1 MEELFMRLIL
11 DKDYTEFMT
20 EAIEYFKEDEECKIN
35 DLTDI
40 IKGISIA
47 TLLIGLTKKPV
58 RLNEYEIKL
67 KNKRKKIKVN
77 SKEFC
82 IVFKKYIEKVE
93 KVKLDMLKEIT

>member
-47 TLLIGLTKKPV
+47 TLLIRNL
-58 RLNEYEIKL
+58 
-67 KNKRKKIKVN
+67 
-77 SKEFC
+77 
-82 IVFKKYIEKVE
+82 
-93 KVKLDMLKEIT
+93 